1 MKEKIFKTSITT
13 VTVNGGGKADVYVT
27 DSIETKT
34 RGGGVIDVYGKPE
47 QRVEKKMAGGTVNF
61 K

>member
-1 MKEKIFKTSITT
+1 M
-13 VTVNGGGKADVYVT
+13 TVNGGGKADVFAVN
-27 DSIETKT
+27 SVETKT

>member
-1 MKEKIFKTSITT
+1 V
-13 VTVNGGGKADVYVT
+13 VTVNGGGKANVYVT

>member
-1 MKEKIFKTSITT
+1 
-13 VTVNGGGKADVYVT
+13 
-27 DSIETKT
+27 
-34 RGGGVIDVYGKPE
+34 VIDVYGKPE